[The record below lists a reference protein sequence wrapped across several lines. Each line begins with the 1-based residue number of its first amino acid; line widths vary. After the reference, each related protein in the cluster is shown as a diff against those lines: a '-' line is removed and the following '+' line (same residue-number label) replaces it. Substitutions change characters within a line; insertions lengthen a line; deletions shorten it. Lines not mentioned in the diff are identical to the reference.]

1 MPGSWA
7 PWREGRCSSAS
18 CAPLAAEMHC
28 ILGILG
34 YQVAWGGGLRCA
46 GGGADEAFVVGWA
59 RLGGQWCVY
68 VCICTCVGGEGDR
81 RVGRCESVY
90 CLWWMV
96 VVGVPGGM

>member
-18 CAPLAAEMHC
+18 CAPMAAEMHC
-28 ILGILG
+28 ILG

-46 GGGADEAFVVGWA
+46 AGADEAFVEGWA

-96 VVGVPGGM
+96 VGGVPGGI